1 MYPVETQMLSAL
13 ELLHYGNRF
22 RGQLIA
28 LYLDDEIEL
37 SDIIT
42 DLRVMQAAQIKV
54 ILFCSHYPTLAAEIE
69 EWNLRGTRMRYFQ
82 QSDEG
87 EVSGARSGLLR
98 DALRTEITP
107 VIALEEPA
115 TKEPAPPPAVPTPRE
130 RQFQL
135 LALNAAERLHASKFF
150 IVAPVRGLEVDGVL
164 QSHPTSAE
172 VQALLTGSAKLNIGL
187 EQLAFIH
194 QQNVKRGIEIVLL
207 EGHPGVLFQEVFSHR
222 GKGTL
227 FTKDYP
233 NIVRRGRLSDVMD
246 LAILMK
252 PNITA
257 GVLLPI
263 TEDEIA
269 KEIEKFFL
277 YTVNG
282 AVVAASKL
290 VDYGDSAELAKFTT
304 LSRYQGRGRARQLA
318 ALMIE
323 EARAQGKKFVFSLS
337 IEPKMWQFFLGLGF
351 VEIDRATLPEEWQK
365 GYDLSR
371 PSKGFRLDL

>member
-1 MYPVETQMLSAL
+1 MDPVETQMLSAL

-22 RGQLIA
+22 RGQLFA

-54 ILFCSHYPTLAAEIE
+54 IIFCSHYSTLAAEIE

-82 QSDEG
+82 QVDEG
-87 EVSGARSGLLR
+87 EVSGSRSGLLR

-107 VIALEEPA
+107 VIALEEPQV
-115 TKEPAPPPAVPTPRE
+115 KELTSAPAVPTPRE

-150 IVAPVRGLEVDGVL
+150 IVAPVRGLEVDGSL
-164 QSHPTSAE
+164 QSHPSSAE
-172 VQALLTGSAKLNIGL
+172 VQAFLGGTAKLNIGI

-194 QQNVKRGIEIVLL
+194 EQNVKRGIEIVLL
-207 EGHPGVLFQEVFSHR
+207 EGKPGVLFQEVFSHR

-252 PNITA
+252 PNISA

-290 VDYGDSAELAKFTT
+290 VDYGEAAELAKFTT
-304 LSRYQGRGRARQLA
+304 LPRYQGRGRAKQLA
-318 ALMIE
+318 TLMID
-323 EARAQGKKFVFSLS
+323 EAKALGKKFVFSLS

-351 VEIDRATLPEEWQK
+351 EEVSREELPLEWQQ
-365 GYDLSR
+365 GYNLSR
-371 PSKGFRLDL
+371 PSKAFRMYL